1 MNGSGVFLFTTKTI
15 PNLINNLLKKNNLK
29 IKDIDHFIFHQASK
43 LVLDKLKLELKIPSN
58 KFHINYDKIGNT
70 TSASIPI
77 VLEELIKNK
86 MLKKNNNLML
96 VGFGV
101 GLSAACCILK
111 WK

>member
-1 MNGSGVFLFTTKTI
+1 MI
-15 PNLINNLLKKNNLK
+15 
-29 IKDIDHFIFHQASK
+29 
-43 LVLDKLKLELKIPSN
+43 
-58 KFHINYDKIGNT
+58 KIGNT